1 MNIYEYDLLLDI
13 LKAYNRQLMSNG
25 DKLSINNEFE
35 DLIKILEKMNLDPR
49 FENIYDR
56 LMKYITDLVI
66 TR

>member
-1 MNIYEYDLLLDI
+1 
-13 LKAYNRQLMSNG
+13 MSNG

-49 FENIYDR
+49 FENIYDI